1 MIMKL
6 LGWMLMFTRMNLV
19 NEKCC
24 LLHKACSWKE
34 ITKNLRINT
43 LFNPK
48 SYNVFK
54 NKYIVQSNNQS
65 NERWEEEGDCF

>member
-6 LGWMLMFTRMNLV
+6 FGWMLMFIRMNLV

-24 LLHKACSWKE
+24 LLYKVCFWKE
-34 ITKNLRINT
+34 IIKNLRINI
-43 LFNPK
+43 LFNLK

-54 NKYIVQSNNQS
+54 NKYIV
-65 NERWEEEGDCF
+65 